1 MIKNLAEDL
10 AVLLAA
16 NGIIKLEDC
25 DAYRYGL
32 ELFISKAIMYIIVF
46 IIALLTK
53 TLLFSILFIG
63 MYSAI
68 RQYSGGFHCKSAE
81 MCLVVSILIYLVAL
95 FIYIINFENVK
106 IPLMIITLVTPLIV
120 MFFSPVETPN
130 NPLTNEEKKKY
141 HLNTMITSIILLI
154 ISCIS
159 LITNITSIFYAS
171 AGSLTAD
178 AVLIILSLRRSK
190 NEENGYE
197 SGSDNG

>member
-10 AVLLAA
+10 SVLLAA

-68 RQYSGGFHCKSAE
+68 RQYSGGFH
-81 MCLVVSILIYLVAL
+81 
-95 FIYIINFENVK
+95 
-106 IPLMIITLVTPLIV
+106 
-120 MFFSPVETPN
+120 
-130 NPLTNEEKKKY
+130 
-141 HLNTMITSIILLI
+141 
-154 ISCIS
+154 
-159 LITNITSIFYAS
+159 
-171 AGSLTAD
+171 
-178 AVLIILSLRRSK
+178 
-190 NEENGYE
+190 
-197 SGSDNG
+197 